1 MRSFLPRLSGSVGMG
16 ADVGSESLT
25 LVGGVLSLFCV
36 VLLGVTANCSS
47 PQFAL
52 PMPSP
57 YVVPLPMLVAIP
69 SLFM

>member
-1 MRSFLPRLSGSVGMG
+1 MRSSLPRLSGSVGMG
-16 ADVGSESLT
+16 ADVGSESLS

-36 VLLGVTANCSS
+36 VLLGVAANRGP

-52 PMPSP
+52 PMSSS
-57 YVVPLPMLVAIP
+57 YVIPLPMLIAIP